1 MTTIYIGIGVFL
13 VFGAVMLLKGLR
25 RLWRR
30 RLIWGSL
37 QGVTGMLFIAVALL
51 AISVA
56 MNLYS
61 YQVFNKEQL
70 AAQVRI
76 ESLGPQYYRV
86 YFIPKDQPAQLFEVR
101 GDEWQLDA
109 RILKWHGLATLAG
122 LKTAYR
128 MERISG
134 RYRDLQQERKAQHTA
149 HALSNARGLDLWKWS
164 RENKR
169 RLPWVDAIYGN
180 AAYMP
185 LANLAQFKVNVSSSG
200 LVIRAANTAA
210 QQAIE
215 NWN

>member
-37 QGVTGMLFIAVALL
+37 QGLTGMLFIAVALL

-61 YQVFNKEQL
+61 YQIFNEEKL
-70 AAQVRI
+70 AAEVRI
-76 ESLGPQYYRV
+76 ESLGPQFYRIYY
-86 YFIPKDQPAQLFEVR
+86 IPKGQAAQLFEVR
-101 GDEWQLDA
+101 GDEWQVDA
-109 RILKWHGLATLAG
+109 RILKWHGLATMVG
-122 LKTAYR
+122 LKTVYR

-134 RYRDLQQERKAQHTA
+134 RYRDLHQERNAQHTV
-149 HALSNARGLDLWKWS
+149 HALSNPRGLDLWKWS
-164 RENKR
+164 RENQR
-169 RLPWVDAIYGN
+169 RIPWVDAIYGN

-185 LANLAQFKVNVSSSG
+185 LVNLAQFKVTVSSSG
-200 LVIRAANTAA
+200 LVIRAANAAA
-210 QQAIE
+210 QKAIE
-215 NWN
+215 NWK